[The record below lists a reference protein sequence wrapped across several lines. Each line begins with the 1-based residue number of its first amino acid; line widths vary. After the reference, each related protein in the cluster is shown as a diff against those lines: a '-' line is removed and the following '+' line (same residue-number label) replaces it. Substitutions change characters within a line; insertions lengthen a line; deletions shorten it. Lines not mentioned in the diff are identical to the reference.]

1 MPLAPGTRL
10 GPYEVISAIGAG
22 GMGEVYEA
30 RDPRLNR
37 TVAIKILLDHISEN
51 PEARARFEREAQLI
65 AGLSHPHISTL
76 HDIGRHEGTDY
87 LVMELLEGE
96 TLAQRLERGPIPLDQ
111 ALQHAIEIADAL
123 DQAHRH
129 GVTHRDLKPSN
140 VMITRSGVKLLDFGL
155 AKLRQ
160 SGRPSGLSNAATQS
174 REDVTSEGTILGTLQ
189 YMAPEQLEGREADA
203 RTDIFAFGSLLHEM
217 VTGQRAFEGKSRMS
231 LMGAI
236 LRDMPPPASTIQRVC
251 PPALDRLIATCLA
264 KEPDDRWQSA
274 RDVRRELK
282 WIADSR
288 PASSGAMRRD
298 ASARTTWFT
307 AGVSMRAA
315 AAVALVAAVLAG
327 AAIWTIRPVA
337 RAVPR
342 AVARASVALP
352 PGDQIGDATRVSVAL
367 SPDGAVLAYVGLRD
381 GMTRLYVRAIDS
393 LEARAIPGT
402 ENATGPFF
410 SSDGRWIGLFAQ
422 GKLKKVPA
430 SGGAVQ
436 ILCDAASGE
445 GGTWSADDTIYF
457 APFNT
462 SGIWKVSAGG
472 GMPQPVTTLTRST
485 GEVSHRWPQV
495 LPGGKAL
502 LFTAWTGPGFDERH
516 LQLQMLDTGERRILV
531 PGASGGRYVASGH
544 LLYSR
549 DDALMVV
556 PFDLA
561 RLQVSGS
568 AVPLPE
574 RALDDEGPH
583 FSVSDS
589 GILAYVP
596 ASARRFE
603 RRLVWV
609 DAAGNVEP
617 LPIPSRA
624 YTDPTISPDG
634 RSVAFTTLGAVE
646 TIGIYDFARHTL
658 SALTA
663 TTAGSS
669 QAPVWAPDGSRLA
682 YRGTRAG
689 FRNLFWKAV
698 DGSAEEVRLTTSENL
713 QTPTSWSNAN
723 QLAFSDVSVAT
734 GYDIWVLPMAGG
746 QPQAVLKTTA
756 IEANPTFSRDGRW
769 LAYVSTESGTSEVY
783 VRPFPGPGQRLQVS
797 TDGGFEPVWSRNGR
811 ELFYRRGD
819 VMMASAITTDP
830 ALTAGL
836 PRTLFKGLYMNTDTG
851 GAGYDVAADGRF
863 LMVQPVEA
871 PQPATSINLV
881 LNWFDELRRTA
892 PAAVP

>member
-1 MPLAPGTRL
+1 MPFAPGSRL
-10 GPYEVISAIGAG
+10 GPYELIAAIGAG

-37 TVAIKILLDHISEN
+37 TVAIKVLLDHISDH
-51 PEARARFEREAQLI
+51 PDARARFEREAQLI

-76 HDIGRHEGTDY
+76 HDIGCHEGTDY

-96 TLAQRLERGPIPLDQ
+96 TLAQRLERGPLALDQ

-129 GVTHRDLKPSN
+129 GVNHRDLKPSN
-140 VMITRSGVKLLDFGL
+140 VMLTRSGVKLLDFGL

-160 SGRPSGLSNAATQS
+160 SSHMSSLSNV
-174 REDVTSEGTILGTLQ
+174 VTLPRNDMTGEGTILGTLQ

-203 RTDIFAFGSLLHEM
+203 RTDIFAFGSVMHEM
-217 VTGQRAFEGKSRMS
+217 VTGQRAFDGKSRMS

-282 WIADSR
+282 WIAESR
-288 PASSGAMRRD
+288 PASSVVVGRD
-298 ASARTTWFT
+298 ASARTTWLPP
-307 AGVSMRAA
+307 VSARVA
-315 AAVALVAAVLAG
+315 AAVAIVAAVLAG

-352 PGDQIGDATRVSVAL
+352 PGDEIGDANRVSVAL
-367 SPDGAVLAYVGLRD
+367 SPDGAVLAYVGRRD
-381 GMTRLYVRAIDS
+381 GTTRLYVRAIDS

-402 ENATGPFF
+402 ENAAGPFF

-430 SGGAVQ
+430 GGGAVQ
-436 ILCDAASGE
+436 ILCDAAIGE

-472 GMPQPVTTLTRST
+472 GTPQPVTTLNRSA
-485 GEVSHRWPQV
+485 GEVSHRWPQL

-516 LQLQMLDTGERRILV
+516 LQLQRLDTGERRVLV

-568 AVPLPE
+568 AVPLAE

-583 FSVSDS
+583 FGVSES

-596 ASARRFE
+596 VSARRFE

-609 DAAGNVEP
+609 NAAGDVEP

-624 YTDPTISPDG
+624 FTDPSISPDG

-669 QAPVWAPDGSRLA
+669 QAAVWAPDGLRLA

-698 DGSAEEVRLTTSENL
+698 DGGGEEVRLTTSENL
-713 QTPTSWSNAN
+713 QTPTSWSTAN
-723 QLAFSDVSVAT
+723 LLAFSDVSVTT
-734 GYDIWVLPMAGG
+734 GYDIWVMSVAGG
-746 QPQAVLKTTA
+746 QPQVVLQSKGNET
-756 IEANPTFSRDGRW
+756 NPTFSRDGRW
-769 LAYVSTESGTSEVY
+769 LAYTSSESGTNEVY
-783 VRPFPGPGQRLQVS
+783 VRPFPGPGRRLQVS

-811 ELFYRRGD
+811 ELFYRRGNAM
-819 VMMASAITTDP
+819 VASTITTEP
-830 ALTAGL
+830 VFAAGS
-836 PRTLFKGLYMNTDTG
+836 PRTLFRGTYIETDTG
-851 GAGYDVAADGRF
+851 GAGYDVAPDGRF

-881 LNWFDELRRTA
+881 LNWFDELKRTA
-892 PAAVP
+892 PTSTR

>member
-10 GPYEVISAIGAG
+10 GPYEVIAAIGAG

-37 TVAIKILLDHISEN
+37 TVAIKVLLDHISDH

-87 LVMELLEGE
+87 LVMELLQGE

-111 ALQHAIEIADAL
+111 ALQYAIEIADAL

-129 GVTHRDLKPSN
+129 GVTHRDLKPGN
-140 VMITRSGVKLLDFGL
+140 VMLTRSGVKLLDFGL

-160 SGRPSGLSNAATQS
+160 SSHMSSLSNVATLP
-174 REDVTSEGTILGTLQ
+174 RNDMTGEGTILGTLQ

-203 RTDIFAFGSLLHEM
+203 RTDIFAFGSVMHEM

-282 WIADSR
+282 WIAESR
-288 PASSGAMRRD
+288 PASSGVVGRD
-298 ASARTTWFT
+298 ASARTAWFPP
-307 AGVSMRAA
+307 VSARVA
-315 AAVALVAAVLAG
+315 AAVAIVAALLAG

-352 PGDQIGDATRVSVAL
+352 PGDEIGDANRVSVAL
-367 SPDGAVLAYVGLRD
+367 SPDGAVLAYVGRRD
-381 GMTRLYVRAIDS
+381 GTTRLYVRAIDS

-402 ENATGPFF
+402 ENAAGPFF

-430 SGGAVQ
+430 GGGAVQ
-436 ILCDAASGE
+436 VLCDAASGE

-472 GMPQPVTTLTRST
+472 GTPQRVTTLNRST

-561 RLQVSGS
+561 RLQVAGP
-568 AVPLPE
+568 AVALPE

-583 FSVSDS
+583 FGVSDS

-596 ASARRFE
+596 VSARRFE

-609 DAAGNVEP
+609 NAAGNVEP

-624 YTDPTISPDG
+624 FTDPTISPDG

-646 TIGIYDFARHTL
+646 TIGIYDFARHSL

-689 FRNLFWKAV
+689 FRNLFWKPV
-698 DGSAEEVRLTTSENL
+698 DGGAEEVRLTTSENL
-713 QTPTSWSNAN
+713 QTPTSWSIGNL
-723 QLAFSDVSVAT
+723 LAFSDVSVTT
-734 GYDIWVLPMAGG
+734 GYDIWVLSMAGG
-746 QPQAVLKTTA
+746 PPQVVLQTKGNET
-756 IEANPTFSRDGRW
+756 NPTFSRDGRW
-769 LAYVSTESGTSEVY
+769 LAYTSSESGTNEVY
-783 VRPFPGPGQRLQVS
+783 VRPFPGPGRRLQVS

-811 ELFYRRGD
+811 ELFYRRGNAM
-819 VMMASAITTDP
+819 VAATVTTEP
-830 ALTAGL
+830 VFTAGS
-836 PRTLFKGLYMNTDTG
+836 PRTLFKGTYIETDTG

-881 LNWFDELRRTA
+881 LNWFDELKRTV
-892 PAAVP
+892 PASRD

>member
-10 GPYEVISAIGAG
+10 GPYEVISAIGVG
-22 GMGEVYEA
+22 GMGEVYAA

-37 TVAIKILLDHISEN
+37 TVAIKILLDHISDN

-129 GVTHRDLKPSN
+129 GVTHRDLKPGN
-140 VMITRSGVKLLDFGL
+140 VMLTRSGVKLLDFGL

-160 SGRPSGLSNAATQS
+160 SGRPSGLSNAATQP

-189 YMAPEQLEGREADA
+189 YMAPEQLEGTDADA

-282 WIADSR
+282 WIADSP

-307 AGVSMRAA
+307 ARVSMRAA
-315 AAVALVAAVLAG
+315 AALALVAAVLAG
-327 AAIWTIRPVA
+327 AAIWTIRPTV

-367 SPDGAVLAYVGLRD
+367 SPDGALLAYIGRRE
-381 GMTRLYVRAIDS
+381 GTTRLYIRAIDS
-393 LEARAIPGT
+393 LEARAVPGT
-402 ENATGPFF
+402 ENAAAPFF
-410 SSDGRWIGLFAQ
+410 SPDGRWIGLFAQ

-436 ILCDAASGE
+436 ILCDAVLAV

-462 SGIWKVSAGG
+462 SGIWRVSAGG
-472 GMPQPVTTLTRST
+472 GTPRPVTTLNRSA

-568 AVPLPE
+568 AAPLPE

-646 TIGIYDFARHTL
+646 TVGIYDFARHTL

-682 YRGTRAG
+682 DRGTRAG

-698 DGSAEEVRLTTSENL
+698 DGSAEEVRLTTSEDL

-723 QLAFSDVSVAT
+723 QLAFTDVSVAT

-769 LAYVSTESGTSEVY
+769 LAYISTESGTSEVY
-783 VRPFPGPGQRLQVS
+783 VRPFPGPGRRLQVS

-871 PQPATSINLV
+871 PQPATSISLV

-892 PAAVP
+892 PPAVP